1 MDSSEG
7 EGLISVPDRL
17 RFDAEDLRRYLQDKL
32 PGFVCQRGGLAVRQF
47 RLAGVR
53 TDLSVQARPWAWLD

>member
-47 RLAGVR
+47 RLVGAEL
-53 TDLSVQARPWAWLD
+53 TFLCTCRPGRGRG